1 MNALFRVD
9 ASLEMGTGH
18 VMRCLTLAETLRQNG
33 VEVEF
38 ISREH
43 QGNEIKKIEDSGFK
57 VYKLEHRKIK
67 SDDKSK
73 LQHSHW
79 LGVTQ
84 IQDAFDCIDLIKGKF
99 FDWLIVDHYALDEE
113 WQNNLRT
120 FYGKL
125 LIIDDLSDRKHNC
138 DVLLDQT
145 YNKSKSSYKKLV
157 PPRCKLL
164 IGSKYALLRSEFT
177 ELRSKSLRS
186 RIKPKLKNLLINMG
200 GIDKSNH
207 TSSVLTH
214 LSESELSSGLNISV
228 VMGSNSPFLDEVKS
242 LADKL
247 PMNIQILENVK
258 KMAELMASSDI
269 AIGASGTTTWE
280 RCCMGLPTIQI
291 VTASNQKP
299 LADNLAK
306 KNIIKL
312 VRNVEEINGTL
323 ENFNKWMKASSDLAS
338 QVCDGIGSIRTFN
351 NLCDHE
357 VSLEHYEDIKMCN
370 YINLNKDDLA
380 LALRMRNHESIRYW
394 MHNKNIISDEEHE
407 NFIYK
412 LESSTTERYF
422 LIKFKKAVLG
432 SISFTKIKPNVSID
446 FGIYTNPFSDQTG
459 SGRLLEEVAST
470 YAFEQLKVKEIN
482 LQVYEDNKRA
492 IDFYFKSGFKTQ
504 EIKEFEGKNIVN
516 MIKRAN

>member
-18 VMRCLTLAETLRQNG
+18 VMRCLTLAKTLRHNG

-57 VYKLEHRKIK
+57 VYKLERRKIK
-67 SDDKSK
+67 SDDKAK

-125 LIIDDLSDRKHNC
+125 LIIDDLNDRKHNC

-157 PPRCKLL
+157 PTRCKLL

-258 KMAELMASSDI
+258 KMAELMVSSDI

-291 VTASNQKP
+291 VTASNQKS
-299 LADNLAK
+299 LADNLA
-306 KNIIKL
+306 
-312 VRNVEEINGTL
+312 
-323 ENFNKWMKASSDLAS
+323 
-338 QVCDGIGSIRTFN
+338 
-351 NLCDHE
+351 
-357 VSLEHYEDIKMCN
+357 
-370 YINLNKDDLA
+370 
-380 LALRMRNHESIRYW
+380 
-394 MHNKNIISDEEHE
+394 
-407 NFIYK
+407 
-412 LESSTTERYF
+412 
-422 LIKFKKAVLG
+422 
-432 SISFTKIKPNVSID
+432 
-446 FGIYTNPFSDQTG
+446 
-459 SGRLLEEVAST
+459 
-470 YAFEQLKVKEIN
+470 
-482 LQVYEDNKRA
+482 
-492 IDFYFKSGFKTQ
+492 
-504 EIKEFEGKNIVN
+504 
-516 MIKRAN
+516 